1 MENCQCLQEATT
13 QWVTLSPN
21 QLLTRKHTRR
31 YTHRKQSVFSHQ
43 DIIFILANGFAR
55 CSGLAEFKF
64 TLFVFLFSTKKH
76 TYLLSP
82 LNRCACSSFFM
93 TNSYTLAVTCFTG
106 SICVCLRES
115 DGERERDGEYDCAR
129 LQQLSFHDRA
139 LTKAFYADP
148 FTKPLHT
155 HIHTHSSKTLYSI
168 FQDCSSLHILI
179 APLQLGPSGSLTYK
193 QPQSPR
199 KHLNQ
204 TNQQSGT
211 HFHAFYSVPAL
222 CFSLIFFCIH
232 LQMMNRNKHK
242 SGAEQDANGI
252 FELTFRKKLWGFFYS
267 LI

>member
-1 MENCQCLQEATT
+1 
-13 QWVTLSPN
+13 
-21 QLLTRKHTRR
+21 
-31 YTHRKQSVFSHQ
+31 
-43 DIIFILANGFAR
+43 
-55 CSGLAEFKF
+55 
-64 TLFVFLFSTKKH
+64 
-76 TYLLSP
+76 
-82 LNRCACSSFFM
+82 M
-93 TNSYTLAVTCFTG
+93 TNSYTLAMTCFTG

-148 FTKPLHT
+148 FTKPLHPR
-155 HIHTHSSKTLYSI
+155 IHTHSSKTLYSI

-204 TNQQSGT
+204 ANQQSGT
-211 HFHAFYSVPAL
+211 HLYALYSVPAL
-222 CFSLIFFCIH
+222 CLSLIFFCIH
-232 LQMMNRNKHK
+232 LQMMNRNKHR
-242 SGAEQDANGI
+242 SGAEQDANGV

>member
-1 MENCQCLQEATT
+1 MCMFQ
-13 QWVTLSPN
+13 
-21 QLLTRKHTRR
+21 
-31 YTHRKQSVFSHQ
+31 
-43 DIIFILANGFAR
+43 
-55 CSGLAEFKF
+55 
-64 TLFVFLFSTKKH
+64 FLHDKLIYPGK
-76 TYLLSP
+76 
-82 LNRCACSSFFM
+82 
-93 TNSYTLAVTCFTG
+93 VTCFTV
-106 SICVCLRES
+106 SICVCLRAS
-115 DGERERDGEYDCAR
+115 DGERERNGEYDCAR

-179 APLQLGPSGSLTYK
+179 APSRLGLSGSLTYK

-204 TNQQSGT
+204 ANQQSGT

-222 CFSLIFFCIH
+222 CLSLIFFCIH
-232 LQMMNRNKHK
+232 LQMMNRNKHR
-242 SGAEQDANGI
+242 SGAEQDANGVFWI
-252 FELTFRKKLWGFFYS
+252 NILKKGYGDFFFFNINLAQQVRKFVFGRVFHCCNNAS

>member
-1 MENCQCLQEATT
+1 
-13 QWVTLSPN
+13 
-21 QLLTRKHTRR
+21 
-31 YTHRKQSVFSHQ
+31 
-43 DIIFILANGFAR
+43 
-55 CSGLAEFKF
+55 
-64 TLFVFLFSTKKH
+64 
-76 TYLLSP
+76 
-82 LNRCACSSFFM
+82 M

-148 FTKPLHT
+148 FTKPLHPR
-155 HIHTHSSKTLYSI
+155 IHTHSSKTLYSI

-204 TNQQSGT
+204 ANQQSGT

-222 CFSLIFFCIH
+222 CLSLIFFCIH
-232 LQMMNRNKHK
+232 LQMMNRNKHR
-242 SGAEQDANGI
+242 SGAEQDANGV
-252 FELTFRKKLWGFFYS
+252 FELTFRKRLWGFFYS